1 MSSKKSKNKSK
12 RSSEGDSSNDSFI
25 LQNPRD
31 VHSFSVQD
39 FIDKADDRTPSRAR
53 WALAQ
58 VSLGSMKAT
67 GLCIGRPALLTTAA
81 GRQEVCLAWPVAS
94 FPAARVGLQR
104 NIQTSLGVKPG
115 DGLTIYPV
123 TGPLLQAQEVVLSPR
138 QKDETLETEE
148 FKNYFLQSLE
158 GRVLLPG
165 SQLSLTYYG
174 RACSLR
180 VEEVRGEDGALLRG
194 PAAAAAPGPDAEDGA
209 PADPSLLGC
218 PSSDLS
224 LQLSLLTVE
233 EQQEEACSPV
243 VSTPLRH
250 TALPRDPLSP
260 VSHPP
265 RPALLLSPGFPQSP
279 LQAGT
284 PPLAPPGGVQCSD
297 AFYRVSGDTAVV
309 FRDRRQR
316 GAEGPEAGQEAPQ
329 ANKVTYS
336 MIGGLSSQLEA
347 IRETIEL
354 PLTRPELFSNYGI
367 PPPRGVLLYGPPGT
381 GKTMIGRAIA
391 NEIGAHM
398 TVINGPEIISKF
410 YGETEERLRQIFTE
424 ASQRKPAIIFI
435 DELDALCPKRDGA
448 QSEVEKRVVASLLT
462 LMDGIG
468 SEAHSGQVLVLGAT
482 NRPHALDPALR
493 RPGRFDRELEVGVP
507 SAADRLDILRK
518 LLTAVPHEVDA
529 HDLARVSDSAH
540 GYVGADLS
548 AVCKE
553 AGEFPI
559 LDQSGPCGRMG
570 CGEAGEGPDPSHDPG
585 WGLEKG
591 PETRTRTLDQ
601 DLRQDQDL
609 RPEPETG
616 PETWTRT

>member
-1 MSSKKSKNKSK
+1 MSSKKSKNKPK

-104 NIQTSLGVKPG
+104 NILTSLGVKPG

-148 FKNYFLQSLE
+148 FKNYFLRSLE

-194 PAAAAAPGPDAEDGA
+194 PAAAAPGPDAEDGA

-233 EQQEEACSPV
+233 EQQEEARPPV

-265 RPALLLSPGFPQSP
+265 RPALLLSPGAPSTPLLSPGAPSTPLLSPFTPYPRLPSSGGEGCETPPGPGFPQSP

-284 PPLAPPGGVQCSD
+284 PPLAPPGGVQSSD

-309 FRDRRQR
+309 FRDRKQR
-316 GAEGPEAGQEAPQ
+316 GAAGEGPEAGQEAPQ

-553 AGEFPI
+553 AGEFPVYHH
-559 LDQSGPCGRMG
+559 M
-570 CGEAGEGPDPSHDPG
+570 
-585 WGLEKG
+585 K
-591 PETRTRTLDQ
+591 T
-601 DLRQDQDL
+601 
-609 RPEPETG
+609 
-616 PETWTRT
+616 

>member
-1 MSSKKSKNKSK
+1 MSSKKSKNKPK

-148 FKNYFLQSLE
+148 FKNYFLRSLE

-194 PAAAAAPGPDAEDGA
+194 PATAAPGPDAEDGA

-233 EQQEEACSPV
+233 EQQEEARPPV

-265 RPALLLSPGFPQSP
+265 RPAVLLSPVPPRPPSSP
-279 LQAGT
+279 PSPPPPGS
-284 PPLAPPGGVQCSD
+284 PPLVGGVRDPPGSRVPPEPPAGGHPASG
-297 AFYRVSGDTAVV
+297 APWWRAELRRLLPRVSCDTAIV
-309 FRDRRQR
+309 FGDRKQR
-316 GAEGPEAGQEAPQ
+316 GAAGEGPEVGQEAPQ

-354 PLTRPELFSNYGI
+354 PLTRPELFSNYGE

-410 YGETEERLRQIFTE
+410 YGETEERLRHIFTE

-468 SEAHSGQVLVLGAT
+468 SVSLSLSLQLAGAT
-482 NRPHALDPALR
+482 
-493 RPGRFDRELEVGVP
+493 
-507 SAADRLDILRK
+507 AARAASIS
-518 LLTAVPHEVDA
+518 
-529 HDLARVSDSAH
+529 RV
-540 GYVGADLS
+540 
-548 AVCKE
+548 
-553 AGEFPI
+553 
-559 LDQSGPCGRMG
+559 
-570 CGEAGEGPDPSHDPG
+570 
-585 WGLEKG
+585 
-591 PETRTRTLDQ
+591 T
-601 DLRQDQDL
+601 
-609 RPEPETG
+609 
-616 PETWTRT
+616 